1 MLGRLQ
7 RAGAG
12 PAGGRGVLAAGVVLA
27 LAGGLTGCGGGPGD
41 EPADAQ
47 AIRAAYDTTI
57 GAESAKVSVRG
68 ETKTGGKGPAGSIK
82 GHGVIDFA
90 NEATAVTMQLPQGDV
105 ETRTIGQV
113 LYEKVAEQQRAQVPG
128 NKPWVKI
135 DLGAVAEKQFGA
147 DAANKQSGPTDPAQ
161 LLGYLRGVSGK
172 VRDLGTAKVGGD
184 ETTHYKTKVDL
195 RTAAKH
201 LGPQEAQS
209 TEQLQQRL
217 GTRHLPMEV
226 WLDDEQRVRRLS
238 ATMPLAAAP
247 TGGQPGAEVTV
258 TEDLFDFGAEL
269 DVGPPPKG
277 DTADVTDT
285 ILQRTPAGG

>member
-1 MLGRLQ
+1 MQ
-7 RAGAG
+7 RAGPG
-12 PAGGRGVLAAGVVLA
+12 PAGGRRARVAGVVLA
-27 LAGGLTGCGGGPGD
+27 LAGGLTACSGGSGD
-41 EPADAQ
+41 EPADAE

-57 GAESAKVSVRG
+57 GSDTAKVSVRG
-68 ETKTGGKGPAGSIK
+68 KTTTGGTAPGGTVKGE
-82 GHGVIDFA
+82 GVIDFA
-90 NEATAVTMQLPQGDV
+90 NEAAAVTMRLPQGDV
-105 ETRTIGQV
+105 ETRTIGRV
-113 LYEKVAEQQRAQVPG
+113 LYEKVSEEQRAQVPG

-147 DAANKQSGPTDPAQ
+147 EAAKKQTGPTDPAQ

-172 VRDLGTAKVGGD
+172 VRTVGTDKVGGD

-201 LGPQEAQS
+201 LGPQEAQA

-217 GTRHLPMEV
+217 GSKHLPMEV
-226 WLDDEQRVRRLS
+226 WLDGDQRVRRLS

-258 TEDLFDFGAEL
+258 IEDLFDFGAGL
-269 DVGPPPKG
+269 DVGPPPKD

-285 ILQRTPAGG
+285 ILERTPGGG